1 MKDEE
6 DDNIIPDNED
16 NSAEEHT
23 VDENAEDQGAEEIIK
38 VDASKFEGSHFYDNS
53 EEGDGN
59 DTITKVTG
67 MYKDWFLDYA
77 SYVILERA
85 VPAIEDGFKPV
96 QRRIMHSLKE
106 LDDGRYNKVANV
118 VGHTMQYHP
127 HGDASIGD
135 AMVQIGQKE
144 LLIDCQGNWGNILTG
159 DGAAASRYIE
169 ARLSKFALEVLY
181 SPKITDWGV
190 SYDGRR
196 AEPNNLP
203 VKFPLLLAQGA
214 EGIAVGLSTKVLPH
228 NFNELID
235 ASIKILKGKPFTLY
249 PDFMTQGIADVSNYN
264 DGLRGGRVRVR
275 AKISQLDKN
284 TLVIT
289 QIPFSTNTTTLI
301 DSILKANEKGKIKI
315 KKIED
320 NTAANVEILIHLYPG
335 VSPDKTIDA
344 LFAFTACET
353 SVAPLGCVIEDNKP
367 LFVGVSHMLKISTAR
382 TQDLLR
388 QELEIQLEELKN
400 KWHFSTL
407 EKIFIREEMYID
419 FKLYSDRESL
429 YKYMYDRFEPFSK
442 SFVRVIIDND
452 LQRLT
457 QIPMIRITR
466 FDSDKADDFIA
477 KLEEEMKEVQYNL
490 EHLTDFA
497 IAYFTKLKDKY
508 GKGRERQTELRI
520 FDDIE
525 ATKVVLRNTKLY
537 VNREEGFVGTNL
549 KKDEYVTDC
558 SDIDD
563 VIVFLRDGNMMVTK
577 VDAKTF
583 VGKDIIHIAIFDKSD
598 KRTIYNMI
606 YRDGKSG
613 PSYIKRFNV
622 SGVTRDKL
630 YDLTSGTKGSQIL
643 YFTCNPNGEAE
654 VITVLLRQVGSIK
667 KLKFDIDFAKLAI
680 KGRASKG
687 NVASKYPIKKIEIKE
702 KGISTLLPRKV
713 WYDETV
719 QRLNVDG
726 RGELLGEFRP
736 SDKIL
741 IIQQSGKLKVV
752 IPDLSTHFET
762 DMVVLEKWFPKKPI
776 SAIYFDGEKKRYY
789 LKRFMVETENKEESF
804 ITEHPNS
811 QLEIV
816 STDYRPVAEI
826 IFPKIKGVQ
835 KESITIDMED
845 FIAVK
850 GFKALGNQL
859 TTDKIKQVNM
869 LDPLP
874 YELPV
879 EVIPEKS
886 AKPDEEDDT
895 DIQLDDDGQVV
906 LF

>member
-6 DDNIIPDNED
+6 EEDINDNLEEDDAQE
-16 NSAEEHT
+16 NSQEEFSEVVVPSGEH
-23 VDENAEDQGAEEIIK
+23 
-38 VDASKFEGSHFYDNS
+38 HFYEND
-53 EEGDGN
+53 EDEN

-235 ASIKILKGKPFTLY
+235 ASIKILKGKPFIIF
-249 PDFMTQGIADVSNYN
+249 PDFQTAGIADITNYN

-275 AKISQLDKN
+275 AKIGQLDKN

-320 NTAANVEILIHLYPG
+320 NTAAEVEILIHLYPG

-367 LFVGVSHMLKISTAR
+367 LFVGVSHMLRISTER
-382 TQDLLR
+382 TVQLLKS
-388 QELEIQLEELKN
+388 ELEIQLSELEEQ
-400 KWHFSTL
+400 WHFLSL
-407 EKIFIREEMYID
+407 ERIFIENRIYRLIEEETTKEGVISAID
-419 FKLYSDRESL
+419 EGLK
-429 YKYMYDRFEPFSK
+429 PFIK
-442 SFVRVIIDND
+442 PLKRAVTEDDI
-452 LQRLT
+452 LRLT
-457 QIPMIRITR
+457 EIKIMRISK
-466 FDSDKADDFIA
+466 FDSNKAQDKIDA
-477 KLEEEMKEVQYNL
+477 LEGDIEQVKFDL

-537 VNREEGFVGTNL
+537 VNREEGFIGTGL

-563 VIVFLRDGNMMVTK
+563 VIVFLRDGNMMISK
-577 VDAKTF
+577 VDDKKF
-583 VGKDIIHIAIFDKSD
+583 VGKDIIHVAIFDRSD

-613 PSYIKRFNV
+613 PAYIKRFNV

-630 YDLTSGTKGSQIL
+630 YDLTNEAKGSQIL
-643 YFTCNPNGEAE
+643 YFTVNPNGEAE
-654 VITVLLRQVGSIK
+654 VITVLLRQIGSIK
-667 KLKFDIDFAKLAI
+667 KLKWDLDFATMAI

-687 NVASKYPIKKIEIKE
+687 NLVTKYPIKKIEIKE
-702 KGISTLLPRKV
+702 KGISTLLPRKI
-713 WYDETV
+713 WFDDTV
-719 QRLNVDG
+719 QKLNTDA

-736 SDKIL
+736 NDKIL
-741 IIQQSGKLKVV
+741 VISQTGKLKVI
-752 IPDLSTHFET
+752 IPELTTHFDE
-762 DMVVLEKWFPKKPI
+762 DMVVLEKWIPNKPI
-776 SAIYFDGEKKRYY
+776 SAIYFDGEKERYY
-789 LKRFMVETENKEESF
+789 LKRFLVETEGKEEYF

-816 STDYRPVAEI
+816 STDYRPVAELV
-826 IFPKIKGVQ
+826 FNKIKGVQ
-835 KESITIDMED
+835 KENQVVDLEA

-859 TTDKIKQVNM
+859 TADKLKQVNM
-869 LDPLP
+869 LESLP
-874 YELPV
+874 YEAPI
-879 EVIPEKS
+879 EVVPEELEV
-886 AKPDEEDDT
+886 AGETEIEANDE
-895 DIQLDDDGQVV
+895 DIQLDDDGQIT

>member
-1 MKDEE
+1 
-6 DDNIIPDNED
+6 
-16 NSAEEHT
+16 
-23 VDENAEDQGAEEIIK
+23 
-38 VDASKFEGSHFYDNS
+38 
-53 EEGDGN
+53 
-59 DTITKVTG
+59 
-67 MYKDWFLDYA
+67 
-77 SYVILERA
+77 
-85 VPAIEDGFKPV
+85 
-96 QRRIMHSLKE
+96 
-106 LDDGRYNKVANV
+106 
-118 VGHTMQYHP
+118 
-127 HGDASIGD
+127 
-135 AMVQIGQKE
+135 
-144 LLIDCQGNWGNILTG
+144 
-159 DGAAASRYIE
+159 
-169 ARLSKFALEVLY
+169 LSKFALEVLY

-203 VKFPLLLAQGA
+203 VKFPLLLASGA

-235 ASIKILKGKPFTLY
+235 ASIKILKGKPFQLF
-249 PDFMTQGIADVSNYN
+249 PDFQTAGIADVSNYN

-275 AKISQLDKN
+275 AKIGQLDKN

-320 NTAANVEILIHLYPG
+320 NTAADVEILIHLFPG

-367 LFVGVSHMLKISTAR
+367 LFIGVSEMLKISTNR
-382 TQDLLR
+382 TVQLLKS
-388 QELEIQLEELKN
+388 ELEIQLSELEEQ
-400 KWHFSTL
+400 WHFASL
-407 EKIFIREEMYID
+407 ERIFIEQKVYRLIEEETTKEGVISAID
-419 FKLYSDRESL
+419 EGLKPHIKHLKRAITEEDIL
-429 YKYMYDRFEPFSK
+429 
-442 SFVRVIIDND
+442 
-452 LQRLT
+452 RLT
-457 QIPMIRITR
+457 EIRIMR
-466 FDSDKADDFIA
+466 ISKFDSNKAQDKIEA
-477 KLEEEMKEVQYNL
+477 LEGDIEQVKHDLANL
-490 EHLTDFA
+490 IDFA
-497 IAYFTKLKDKY
+497 IAFFTRLKEKY

-537 VNREEGFVGTNL
+537 VNKEEGFVGTSL

-563 VIVFLRDGNMMVTK
+563 VIVFMRDGKMMITK

-583 VGKDIIHIAIFDKSD
+583 VGKDIIHIAIFDRSD

-622 SGVTRDKL
+622 SGVTRDKP
-630 YDLTSGTKGSQIL
+630 YDLTNETPGSQVL
-643 YFTCNPNGEAE
+643 YFSCNPNGEAE
-654 VITVLLRQVGSIK
+654 VITILLRQVGSVK

-680 KGRASKG
+680 KGRTSKG
-687 NVASKYPIKKIEIKE
+687 NIVTKYPIKKIELKE

-713 WYDETV
+713 WFDDTV

-741 IIQQSGKLKVV
+741 IIQQSGKLKV
-752 IPDLSTHFET
+752 ITPELSTHFEE
-762 DMVVLEKWFPKKPI
+762 DMVVLEKWIPKKPI
-776 SAIYFDGEKKRYY
+776 SAIYYDGEKERYFI
-789 LKRFMVETENKEESF
+789 KRFLVEVENKEEFF

-816 STDYRPVAEI
+816 STDYRPVAEL
-826 IFPKIKGVQ
+826 IFNKIKGVQ
-835 KESITIDMED
+835 KDNMTVDIES

-859 TTDKIKQVNM
+859 TTDKVKQVN
-869 LDPLP
+869 LLESLP
-874 YELPV
+874 YEAPE
-879 EVIPEKS
+879 EVIPEEIEV
-886 AKPDEEDDT
+886 DGDVEIDGFDDSE
-895 DIQLDDDGQVV
+895 IQLDDDGQIT

>member
-6 DDNIIPDNED
+6 DEENSIPNED
-16 NSAEEHT
+16 ETNEELNESANEEGF
-23 VDENAEDQGAEEIIK
+23 EDIK
-38 VDASKFEGSHFYDNS
+38 TSSGMQHFYENND
-53 EEGDGN
+53 EGN

-127 HGDASIGD
+127 HGDQSIGD

-159 DGAAASRYIE
+159 DSAADSRYIE

-235 ASIKILKGKPFTLY
+235 ASIKILKGKPFTLF
-249 PDFMTQGIADVSNYN
+249 PDFQTAGIADVSNYN
-264 DGLRGGRVRVR
+264 DGMRGGRVRVR
-275 AKISQLDKN
+275 AKIAQLDKN

-301 DSILKANEKGKIKI
+301 DSILKTNEKGKIKI

-320 NTAANVEILIHLYPG
+320 NTAADVEILIHLFPG

-367 LFVGVSHMLKISTAR
+367 LFVGVSHMLKISTER
-382 TQDLLR
+382 TVDLLR
-388 QELEIQLEELKN
+388 QEFEIQLEELKN

-429 YKYMYDRFEPFSK
+429 YVYMYDRFEPFKK
-442 SFVRVIIDND
+442 SFVRAIEDDD
-452 LQRLT
+452 LQKLT

-477 KLEEEMKEVQYNL
+477 KLEDEMKEVQHHLDNL
-490 EHLTDFA
+490 IDFA
-497 IAYFTKLKDKY
+497 ITYFTRLKDKY
-508 GKGRERQTELRI
+508 GKGRERQTELRS
-520 FDDIE
+520 FDNIE
-525 ATKVVLRNTKLY
+525 ATKVALRNTKLY
-537 VNREEGFVGTNL
+537 VNREEGFIGTGL

-563 VIVFLRDGNMMVTK
+563 VIVFLRDGKMMICK
-577 VDAKTF
+577 VDEKKF
-583 VGKDIIHIAIFDKSD
+583 VGKDIIHVAVFDKSD

-613 PSYIKRFNV
+613 PAYIKRFNV

-630 YDLTSGTKGSQIL
+630 YDLTNETKGSQIL

-654 VITVLLRQVGSIK
+654 VITILLRQIGSIK
-667 KLKFDIDFAKLAI
+667 KLKWDVDFANIAI

-687 NVASKYPIKKIEIKE
+687 NLVSKYPIKKIEIKE
-702 KGISTLLPRKV
+702 KGISTLKPRKI
-713 WYDETV
+713 WFDDTV
-719 QRLNVDG
+719 QRLNVDA

-736 SDKIL
+736 NDKIL
-741 IIQQSGKLKVV
+741 VISQTGKLKVI
-752 IPDLSTHFET
+752 IPELSTHFDE
-762 DMVVLEKWFPKKPI
+762 DMVVLEKWHPKKPV
-776 SAIYFDGEKKRYY
+776 SAIYYDGEKERYY
-789 LKRFMVETENKEESF
+789 VKRFLVETEGKEESF
-804 ITEHPNS
+804 ITEHPKS

-816 STDYRPVAEI
+816 STDYRPMAELV
-826 IFPKIKGVQ
+826 FTKVKGVQ
-835 KESITIDMED
+835 KENQLVDIEN

-859 TTDKIKQVNM
+859 TTDKLKQVN
-869 LDPLP
+869 LLEPLP
-874 YELPV
+874 YEEPEEVVPEELEV
-879 EVIPEKS
+879 EGETSVEIL
-886 AKPDEEDDT
+886 DE
-895 DIQLDDDGQVV
+895 DIQSDEDGQIT

>member
-1 MKDEE
+1 MDEDEE
-6 DDNIIPDNED
+6 NSIPNED
-16 NSAEEHT
+16 EFNEELNESAMEEGF
-23 VDENAEDQGAEEIIK
+23 EDIK
-38 VDASKFEGSHFYDNS
+38 SSEGKHFYENN
-53 EEGDGN
+53 EDGS

-127 HGDASIGD
+127 HGDQSIGD
-135 AMVQIGQKE
+135 AMVQIGQRE

-159 DGAAASRYIE
+159 DSAAASRYIE

-203 VKFPLLLAQGA
+203 VKFPLLLASGA

-235 ASIKILKGKPFTLY
+235 ASIKILKGKPFQIF

-275 AKISQLDKN
+275 AKIGQLDKN

-320 NTAANVEILIHLYPG
+320 NTAAEVEILIHLFPG

-367 LFVGVSHMLKISTAR
+367 LFIGVSEMLKISTNR
-382 TQDLLR
+382 TVQLLKS
-388 QELEIQLEELKN
+388 ELEIQLSELEEQ
-400 KWHFSTL
+400 WHFASL
-407 EKIFIREEMYID
+407 ERIFIEQKVYRLIEEETTKEGVISAID
-419 FKLYSDRESL
+419 EGLKPHIKHLKRAITEEDIL
-429 YKYMYDRFEPFSK
+429 
-442 SFVRVIIDND
+442 
-452 LQRLT
+452 RLT
-457 QIPMIRITR
+457 EIRIMR
-466 FDSDKADDFIA
+466 ISKFDSNKAQDKIEA
-477 KLEEEMKEVQYNL
+477 LEGDIEQVKHDLDNL
-490 EHLTDFA
+490 IDFA
-497 IAYFTKLKDKY
+497 IAFFTRLKEKY

-537 VNREEGFVGTNL
+537 VNKEEGFVGTSL

-563 VIVFLRDGNMMVTK
+563 VIVFLRDGKMMITK

-583 VGKDIIHIAIFDKSD
+583 VGKDIIHIAIFDRSD

-622 SGVTRDKL
+622 SGVTRDKP
-630 YDLTSGTKGSQIL
+630 YDLTNENSGSQVL
-643 YFTCNPNGEAE
+643 YFSCNPNGEAE
-654 VITVLLRQVGSIK
+654 VITILLRQVGSVK

-680 KGRASKG
+680 KGRTSKG
-687 NVASKYPIKKIEIKE
+687 NIVTKYPIKKIELKE

-713 WYDETV
+713 WFDDTV
-719 QRLNVDG
+719 QRLNVDS

-741 IIQQSGKLKVV
+741 IIQQSGKLKV
-752 IPDLSTHFET
+752 ITPELTTHFEE
-762 DMVVLEKWFPKKPI
+762 DMVVLEKWIPKKPI
-776 SAIYFDGEKKRYY
+776 SAIYYDGEKERYFI
-789 LKRFMVETENKEESF
+789 KRFLVEVENKEEFF
-804 ITEHPNS
+804 ITEHENS

-816 STDYRPVAEI
+816 STDYRPVAELV
-826 IFPKIKGVQ
+826 FNKIKGVQ
-835 KESITIDMED
+835 KENLTVDIES

-859 TTDKIKQVNM
+859 TTDKVKQVN
-869 LDPLP
+869 LLESLA
-874 YELPV
+874 YEAPE
-879 EVIPEKS
+879 EVIPEEIEVEGDVEVDGS
-886 AKPDEEDDT
+886 DDSE
-895 DIQLDDDGQVV
+895 IQLDDDGQIT